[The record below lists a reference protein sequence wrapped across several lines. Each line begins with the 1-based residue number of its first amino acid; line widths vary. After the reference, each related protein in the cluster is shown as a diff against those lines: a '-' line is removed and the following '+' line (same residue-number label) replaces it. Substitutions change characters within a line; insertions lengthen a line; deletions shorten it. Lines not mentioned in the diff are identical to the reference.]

1 MCCAT
6 KRQVE
11 INCPPDCVYLSSART
26 HPPAVV
32 QRRQERDVSFI
43 LPIVSELTDTQ
54 YRLLLL
60 FQSATVKHAGG
71 ALPKLRDE
79 DVAEA
84 AAAAAATL
92 ETARKGIIYEHQAVS
107 VPAQR
112 LTAEL
117 GKVVADLSAQAGS
130 QQARLERD
138 AAVALRRL
146 EQGART
152 AGKAGSPLEGDEA
165 AGLSQPARHRMLKD
179 KPGGPEAGAPPGPA
193 GRRRPDHH
201 PLTHGTRWTCEP
213 CPVDRAIIRCLSRPL
228 PGASTSTSMAK
239 RCEICGKGPVVGRNV
254 SHAHNVTPRR
264 FEPNLQKV
272 RALVNGGIRR
282 LRVCTRCLRS
292 NKVVK
297 AA

>member
-1 MCCAT
+1 MCPAFGEMICTVCCAT

-60 FQSATVKHAGG
+60 FQSATLQHASG

-84 AAAAAATL
+84 AAAAASTL

-117 GKVVADLSAQAGS
+117 GRVLSELSAQAGS

-138 AAVALRRL
+138 AAVALRRV
-146 EQGART
+146 EQGAKS
-152 AGKAGSPLEGDEA
+152 AGKAGSPLDGDEA
-165 AGLSQPARHRMLKD
+165 PVYLNLLARMLKD
-179 KPGGPEAGAPPGPA
+179 QPGGPEPGAPQAPPTG
-193 GRRRPDHH
+193 G
-201 PLTHGTRWTCEP
+201 L
-213 CPVDRAIIRCLSRPL
+213 II
-228 PGASTSTSMAK
+228 
-239 RCEICGKGPVVGRNV
+239 
-254 SHAHNVTPRR
+254 TP
-264 FEPNLQKV
+264 
-272 RALVNGGIRR
+272 
-282 LRVCTRCLRS
+282 
-292 NKVVK
+292 
-297 AA
+297 

>member
-1 MCCAT
+1 MGQQKCPSCRERKPKRSCPALGAIICTVCCAT

-11 INCPPDCVYLSSART
+11 IRCPPDCVYLSSARA

-43 LPIVSELTDTQ
+43 LPLVSELTDTQ
-54 YRLLLL
+54 YRLVLL
-60 FQSATVKHAGG
+60 FQSATVKHAEG
-71 ALPKLRDE
+71 ALPTLRDE

-84 AAAAAATL
+84 AGAAAATL

-112 LTAEL
+112 LTLEL

-152 AGKAGSPLEGDEA
+152 AASALDGDA
-165 AGLSQPARHRMLKD
+165 PPIYLNLLTRMLKD
-179 KPGGPEAGAPPGPA
+179 PGGSPGAEAPPAAEG
-193 GRRRPDHH
+193 G
-201 PLTHGTRWTCEP
+201 L
-213 CPVDRAIIRCLSRPL
+213 IIP
-228 PGASTSTSMAK
+228 P
-239 RCEICGKGPVVGRNV
+239 
-254 SHAHNVTPRR
+254 
-264 FEPNLQKV
+264 
-272 RALVNGGIRR
+272 
-282 LRVCTRCLRS
+282 
-292 NKVVK
+292 
-297 AA
+297 

>member
-1 MCCAT
+1 MGQQKCPACRDRKPKRSCPALRATICTVCCAT

-11 INCPPDCVYLSSART
+11 INCPPDCVYLSSARA

-60 FQSATVKHAGG
+60 FQSATVTHADN

-84 AAAAAATL
+84 AAAAASTL

-112 LTAEL
+112 LTSEL
-117 GKVVADLSAQAGS
+117 GRVVADLSAQAGS

-138 AAVALRRL
+138 AGVALRRL

-152 AGKAGSPLEGDEA
+152 AAKALEGDESPVYLNLLTRMRKA
-165 AGLSQPARHRMLKD
+165 TGDSPQSGSPAPSGGGLII
-179 KPGGPEAGAPPGPA
+179 AP
-193 GRRRPDHH
+193 
-201 PLTHGTRWTCEP
+201 
-213 CPVDRAIIRCLSRPL
+213 
-228 PGASTSTSMAK
+228 
-239 RCEICGKGPVVGRNV
+239 
-254 SHAHNVTPRR
+254 
-264 FEPNLQKV
+264 
-272 RALVNGGIRR
+272 
-282 LRVCTRCLRS
+282 
-292 NKVVK
+292 
-297 AA
+297 

>member
-1 MCCAT
+1 MGPQKCPSCRDRKPKRSCPALGATICTVCCAT

-11 INCPPDCVYLSSART
+11 INCPPDCIYLSSARA

-54 YRLLLL
+54 YRLVLV
-60 FQSATVKHAGG
+60 FQSATVKHAEG
-71 ALPKLRDE
+71 ALPNLRDE

-84 AAAAAATL
+84 AAAAASTL

-112 LTAEL
+112 LTLEL

-152 AGKAGSPLEGDEA
+152 AAKALDGDEPPVYLNLLTRMLKEPAGSPGQMSPQTGQG
-165 AGLSQPARHRMLKD
+165 GL
-179 KPGGPEAGAPPGPA
+179 
-193 GRRRPDHH
+193 
-201 PLTHGTRWTCEP
+201 
-213 CPVDRAIIRCLSRPL
+213 II
-228 PGASTSTSMAK
+228 
-239 RCEICGKGPVVGRNV
+239 
-254 SHAHNVTPRR
+254 TP
-264 FEPNLQKV
+264 
-272 RALVNGGIRR
+272 
-282 LRVCTRCLRS
+282 
-292 NKVVK
+292 
-297 AA
+297 

>member
-1 MCCAT
+1 MCPALGETICTVCCAT

-11 INCPPDCVYLSSART
+11 IKCPPDCVYLSSART

-60 FQSATVKHAGG
+60 FQSATDQHARG
-71 ALPKLRDE
+71 AQPRLRDE

-84 AAAAAATL
+84 AAAAASTL

-117 GKVVADLSAQAGS
+117 GRVVAELSAQSGS
-130 QQARLERD
+130 QQARLERE

-152 AGKAGSPLEGDEA
+152 AGKPGSPLEGDEA
-165 AGLSQPARHRMLKD
+165 PVYLNLLARMLKD
-179 KPGGPEAGAPPGPA
+179 APGAPDPGTPQAPPA
-193 GRRRPDHH
+193 TGG
-201 PLTHGTRWTCEP
+201 L
-213 CPVDRAIIRCLSRPL
+213 II
-228 PGASTSTSMAK
+228 
-239 RCEICGKGPVVGRNV
+239 
-254 SHAHNVTPRR
+254 TP
-264 FEPNLQKV
+264 
-272 RALVNGGIRR
+272 
-282 LRVCTRCLRS
+282 
-292 NKVVK
+292 
-297 AA
+297 

>member
-1 MCCAT
+1 MGQQKCPSCRERKPKRSCPALGAIICTVCCAT

-11 INCPPDCVYLSSART
+11 IRCPPDCVYLSSARA

-43 LPIVSELTDTQ
+43 LPLVSELTDTQ
-54 YRLLLL
+54 YRLVLL
-60 FQSATVKHAGG
+60 FQSATVKHAEG

-79 DVAEA
+79 DIAEA
-84 AAAAAATL
+84 AGAAASTL

-112 LTAEL
+112 LTLEL

-152 AGKAGSPLEGDEA
+152 AAGALDGDA
-165 AGLSQPARHRMLKD
+165 PPIYLNLLTRMLKD
-179 KPGGPEAGAPPGPA
+179 PGGSPGAEAPPA
-193 GRRRPDHH
+193 GEGG
-201 PLTHGTRWTCEP
+201 L
-213 CPVDRAIIRCLSRPL
+213 II
-228 PGASTSTSMAK
+228 
-239 RCEICGKGPVVGRNV
+239 
-254 SHAHNVTPRR
+254 TP
-264 FEPNLQKV
+264 
-272 RALVNGGIRR
+272 
-282 LRVCTRCLRS
+282 
-292 NKVVK
+292 
-297 AA
+297 

>member
-1 MCCAT
+1 MGQQKCPSCRDRKPKRSCPALGAVICTVCCAT

-11 INCPPDCVYLSSART
+11 IRCPPDCVYLSSARS

-43 LPIVSELTDTQ
+43 LPLVSELTDTQ
-54 YRLLLL
+54 YRLVLI
-60 FQSATVKHAGG
+60 FQSATVKHAEG

-79 DVAEA
+79 DIAEA
-84 AAAAAATL
+84 ASAAASTL

-112 LTAEL
+112 LTLEL

-152 AGKAGSPLEGDEA
+152 AATALDGDEPPVY
-165 AGLSQPARHRMLKD
+165 LNLLTRMLK
-179 KPGGPEAGAPPGPA
+179 E
-193 GRRRPDHH
+193 
-201 PLTHGTRWTCEP
+201 
-213 CPVDRAIIRCLSRPL
+213 
-228 PGASTSTSMAK
+228 PGASPGA
-239 RCEICGKGPVVGRNV
+239 E
-254 SHAHNVTPRR
+254 TP
-264 FEPNLQKV
+264 PASQ
-272 RALVNGGIRR
+272 GGLII
-282 LRVCTRCLRS
+282 TP
-292 NKVVK
+292 
-297 AA
+297 